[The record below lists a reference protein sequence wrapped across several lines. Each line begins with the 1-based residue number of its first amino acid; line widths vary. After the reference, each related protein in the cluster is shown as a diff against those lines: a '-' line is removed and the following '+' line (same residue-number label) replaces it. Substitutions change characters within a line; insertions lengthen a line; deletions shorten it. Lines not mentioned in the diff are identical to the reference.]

1 MPAHVETVV
10 IFLPDVWTCRPTS
23 LEWQTLAAEYKKQL
37 DSKLSTEE
45 FKTKAESTFFV
56 MPFFRIVCDCFV
68 RVGCYCLFFDM
79 FKESLCLVSIVL
91 LCLLCECCYVMQFC
105 CCPGYLCLFRL
116 LLLVLVSSHFGCVVL
131 VALCLL
137 YTGCCYSSYLLLL
150 GPYLNSGYT
159 TCKCCM

>member
-68 RVGCYCLFFDM
+68 RVGCYCSFFDM
-79 FKESLCLVSIVL
+79 FKKVFVSFPLSCCVCCASVVMLCSFVVVPVTCACFVS
-91 LCLLCECCYVMQFC
+91 C
-105 CCPGYLCLFRL
+105 YLCLFRL
-116 LLLVLVSSHFGCVVL
+116 ILVVL
-131 VALCLL
+131 FWLHCV
-137 YTGCCYSSYLLLL
+137 CC
-150 GPYLNSGYT
+150 T
-159 TCKCCM
+159 QVVVIAVICCFWVHI